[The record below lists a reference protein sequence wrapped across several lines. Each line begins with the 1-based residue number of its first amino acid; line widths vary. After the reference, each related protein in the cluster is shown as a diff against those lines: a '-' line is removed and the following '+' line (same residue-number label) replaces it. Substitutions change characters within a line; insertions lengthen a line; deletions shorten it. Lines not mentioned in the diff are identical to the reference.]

1 MCAAQVRARAL
12 YEKAGIALT
21 PEEPDGIAV
30 ADFGLSDLENTG
42 EIMTYINTERYCA
55 KEMALFPRQTCPE
68 HAHVPVDGSPPA
80 SRKPSDADT
89 ARYICMW
96 MAGRRPARR
105 GLYGVARDCAAARG
119 TIHHPAGCTV
129 LVSGRRTGRCSIRVQ
144 FGEPGRMRC
153 VHRCPHK
160 AYSGN

>member
-30 ADFGLSDLENTG
+30 ADFGLRDLENTG

-68 HAHVPVDGSPPA
+68 HAHVPVDGSPPGKQETFRCRYGEVYLYVDGGPA
-80 SRKPSDADT
+80 ARPKGSIRCGPRLCCGPGNHTPSCRVYGT
-89 ARYICMW
+89 
-96 MAGRRPARR
+96 GFRPANRA
-105 GLYGVARDCAAARG
+105 L
-119 TIHHPAGCTV
+119 
-129 LVSGRRTGRCSIRVQ
+129 
-144 FGEPGRMRC
+144 
-153 VHRCPHK
+153 
-160 AYSGN
+160 

>member
-1 MCAAQVRARAL
+1 MTKEEVCAAQVRARAL

-21 PEEPDGIAV
+21 PEESDGIAV
-30 ADFGLSDLENTG
+30 ADFGLRDLENTG
-42 EIMTYINTERYCA
+42 LEIVTYINTECYCA

-96 MAGRRPARR
+96 MAGRRPAR
-105 GLYGVARDCAAARG
+105 
-119 TIHHPAGCTV
+119 PKE
-129 LVSGRRTGRCSIRVQ
+129 SIRC
-144 FGEPGRMRC
+144 GPRLCCGPGNHTPSCRVYGTGFRPAN
-153 VHRCPHK
+153 R
-160 AYSGN
+160 AL